1 MSSSSTYVQGSC
13 LLSRTFLR
21 NVTEPLNQHLGTE
34 SSRYHF
40 PDGLDNCVA
49 VPTFGVEMSHRDAK
63 RVVWT
68 PSSTA
73 SAMILRAFSLRA
85 EPMLLRAKQP
95 SS

>member
-40 PDGLDNCVA
+40 PDGLDSCVA

-73 SAMILRAFSLRA
+73 STM
-85 EPMLLRAKQP
+85 MGLLVIIAWHDHCYYH
-95 SS
+95 